1 MKKRALLGVTLL
13 TFTTLAGCTNLSEQK
28 AAKNKQRLLKR
39 RQLNL
44 KSTSKNVIFMIG
56 DGMGN
61 PYTTGYRYF
70 KANHSDK
77 RVPQTAFDT
86 YLVGQQ
92 ATYPEDEENVTDS
105 ASAATAMAAGVK
117 PIIMLLHSIMTSP
130 KQKQCWNVRKSG
142 EINGSCSNI

>member
-1 MKKRALLGVTLL
+1 
-13 TFTTLAGCTNLSEQK
+13 
-28 AAKNKQRLLKR
+28 
-39 RQLNL
+39 
-44 KSTSKNVIFMIG
+44 MIG

-92 ATYPEDEENVTDS
+92 ATYPEDEEENVTDS

-117 PIIMLLHSIMTSP
+117 PTIMLLHSIMTSP
-130 KQKQCWNVRKSG
+130 KQKQC
-142 EINGSCSNI
+142 

>member
-1 MKKRALLGVTLL
+1 
-13 TFTTLAGCTNLSEQK
+13 
-28 AAKNKQRLLKR
+28 
-39 RQLNL
+39 
-44 KSTSKNVIFMIG
+44 
-56 DGMGN
+56 MGN

-92 ATYPEDEENVTDS
+92 ATYPEDEEENVTDS
-105 ASAATAMAAGVK
+105 ASAEQRWAGVK

-130 KQKQCWNVRKSG
+130 KQKQWNVRKKWG
-142 EINGSCSNI
+142 NQRGL

>member
-56 DGMGN
+56 DGMGIRIQRAIAISK
-61 PYTTGYRYF
+61 PITQTSVF
-70 KANHSDK
+70 PKQLLIPIWSDSKPLIQKMKK
-77 RVPQTAFDT
+77 RMSPIQLPQ
-86 YLVGQQ
+86 QQ
-92 ATYPEDEENVTDS
+92 RWRR
-105 ASAATAMAAGVK
+105 VK

-130 KQKQCWNVRKSG
+130 KQKQSLERAKKVGNQRG
-142 EINGSCSNI
+142 L